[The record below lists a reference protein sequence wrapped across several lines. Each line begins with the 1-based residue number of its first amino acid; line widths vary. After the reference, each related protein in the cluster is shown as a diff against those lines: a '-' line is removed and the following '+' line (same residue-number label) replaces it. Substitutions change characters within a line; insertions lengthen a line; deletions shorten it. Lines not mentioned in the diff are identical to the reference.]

1 MKKTIQV
8 YFANRDFLITE
19 INGTKKQIEEYYLG
33 ENHLGKL
40 FNLGSG
46 GNDLMVRAV
55 KVEFL
60 DWIIYFST
68 FRLHL

>member
-1 MKKTIQV
+1 
-8 YFANRDFLITE
+8 
-19 INGTKKQIEEYYLG
+19 
-33 ENHLGKL
+33 LGKL

-60 DWIIYFST
+60 DWIIYLST

>member
-1 MKKTIQV
+1 MKTIQV
-8 YFANRDFLITE
+8 HFANGDFLITE

-40 FNLGSG
+40 FNM
-46 GNDLMVRAV
+46 GNGEKDLMVRAV

-60 DWIIYFST
+60 D
-68 FRLHL
+68 

>member
-1 MKKTIQV
+1 MKTIQV
-8 YFANRDFLITE
+8 HFANGDFLITE
-19 INGTKKQIEEYYLG
+19 INGTKEQVKEYY
-33 ENHLGKL
+33 LGKL

-60 DWIIYFST
+60 D
-68 FRLHL
+68 